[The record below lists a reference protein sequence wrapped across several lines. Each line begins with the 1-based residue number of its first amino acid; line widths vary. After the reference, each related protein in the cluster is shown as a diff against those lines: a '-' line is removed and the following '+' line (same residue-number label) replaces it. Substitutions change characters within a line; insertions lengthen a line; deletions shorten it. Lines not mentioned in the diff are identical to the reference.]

1 MGFPFLISSGGKKA
15 MADEVKPPISDEFVE
30 YMKKLD
36 EANAKLAD
44 KLTKDTDA
52 FQLKME
58 ALAGT
63 TLSSYPTFQPY
74 VGIGQIVASVKQSTI
89 DREIIIKY
97 LAALVAAGTPEKAD
111 AIRTAVSKAITG

>member
-1 MGFPFLISSGGKKA
+1 
-15 MADEVKPPISDEFVE
+15 MADEAKPVADKQAEFVE

-44 KLTKDTDA
+44 KLTKDTDD

-63 TLSSYPTFQPY
+63 TLSSYPTFQPF
-74 VGIGQIVASVKQSTI
+74 VGIGQIIAAVKQSAI
-89 DREIIIKY
+89 DREIINTY
-97 LAALVAAGTPEKAD
+97 LGALVSAGTADKAD
-111 AIRTAVSKAITG
+111 LIRSAVRKALGAS